1 MSLSNL
7 TPEEK
12 NILLQLSYIDVP
24 PNIKV
29 SDKYSYTLDELIA
42 KIELTTGNKLED
54 NDRMKTIQAFIQSDA
69 YQSSN
74 LKDVKLVG
82 YQNHNPNDGNNTN
95 GESHSGFVGY
105 AYKDDNGNA
114 TAVFRGSENP
124 GDLDNLK
131 TDWSENGQAF
141 FGMETVQQREANEF
155 YANHVALH
163 DGEKNVLGHSKG
175 GNLAS
180 YVYVNNLDDNNKG
193 YVINGAPLWWWGLN
207 DTQKEGLKNAEAFS
221 FIVYDGDI
229 VSQLGYAPYVTLR
242 VGLDKKTGE
251 YTDPFYPHAETSVAF
266 DENGNL
272 VNVKQG
278 GSFISDIQDFHLFYE
293 NIESAVKGFVTS
305 KAEQIMT
312 AISDGAKYVIA
323 AINKGLTDAANFI
336 KEQTISLINK
346 IETMS
351 KSLENKVRG
360 FFEDVGKKASDL
372 FGKVVSGVSGFF
384 GGTSLPQEPYVKVDL
399 HRLAYYSSR
408 LQSIKSRTN
417 HVNSLINSL
426 YGEVGIF
433 GLDNLIKADIL
444 SAMNNNINQ
453 NIAYL
458 NQAREFLQKKE
469 SYLVSK
475 ANSIR

>member
-7 TPEEK
+7 TDEEK

-24 PNIKV
+24 PNWKV
-29 SDKYSYTLDELIA
+29 SDKYSYTIDELIA
-42 KIELTTGNKLED
+42 KIEQTTGNKLED
-54 NDRMKTIQAFIQSDA
+54 NDRMKNIKEFIQSDA
-69 YQSSN
+69 YHSSN

-82 YQNHNPNDGNNTN
+82 YQNHNPNEGNNTK
-95 GESHSGFVGY
+95 GGSESGFVGY
-105 AYKDDNGNA
+105 AYRDENGNA
-114 TAVFRGSENP
+114 TAVFRGSESF
-124 GDLDNLK
+124 GEMEHLE
-131 TDWSENGQAF
+131 TDWRENTEAF
-141 FGMETVQQREANEF
+141 IGRETVQQKEANEF
-155 YANHVALH
+155 YAQHVALH

-180 YVYVNNLDDNNKG
+180 YVYVNNLGDNIKG
-193 YVINGAPLWWWGLN
+193 YVINGAPLYWWKLE
-207 DTQKEGLKNAEAFS
+207 DFQQEGLKNADRFS

-229 VSQLGYAPYVTLR
+229 VSQLGYAPYVTIR
-242 VGLDKKTGE
+242 VPLDKQTGE
-251 YTDPFYPHAETSVAF
+251 YTDPFYPHAETSVKF
-266 DENGNL
+266 DEDGNM
-272 VNVKQG
+272 VGVKEG
-278 GSFISDIQDFHLFYE
+278 GSFVSDVQDFHLLYQ
-293 NIESAVKGFVTS
+293 NIEATVKGFVVE

-323 AINKGLTDAANFI
+323 AINKRLTDAANFI
-336 KEQTISLINK
+336 KEQTIRLINK
-346 IETMS
+346 IETVS

-384 GGTSLPQEPYVKVDL
+384 GGTSLPQEPYIKVDL
-399 HRLAYYSSR
+399 HRLVYYSSR

-475 ANSIR
+475 ANSLR

>member
-1 MSLSNL
+1 MPLSQL
-7 TPEEK
+7 TEQEK
-12 NILLQLSYIDVP
+12 NYLLQLSYIDIP
-24 PNIKV
+24 ANINIT
-29 SDKYSYTLDELIA
+29 DKRPRT
-42 KIELTTGNKLED
+42 IEQVINAMLANGDIDLSKDARFSNLKE
-54 NDRMKTIQAFIQSDA
+54 FIQSDA

-82 YQNHNPNDGNNTN
+82 YQNHNPNEGNNTK

-105 AYKDDNGNA
+105 AYRDDNGNA

-124 GDLDNLK
+124 GDLNNLK
-131 TDWSENGQAF
+131 TDWYENGQAF
-141 FGMETVQQREANEF
+141 FGMETMQQREANDF
-155 YANHVALH
+155 YTNHVKIH
-163 DGEKNVLGHSKG
+163 GGEKNVLGHSKG

-180 YVYVNNLDDNNKG
+180 YVYVNNLDDSIKG

-229 VSQLGYAPYVTLR
+229 VSQLGYAPYVTIR
-242 VGLDKKTGE
+242 VPLDKQTGE
-251 YTDPFYPHAETSVAF
+251 YTDPFYPHAETSVRF
-266 DENGNL
+266 DEDGNL
-272 VNVKQG
+272 VGVKEG
-278 GSFISDIQDFHLFYE
+278 GSFVSDIQDFHLFYE

-312 AISDGAKYVIA
+312 TISDGAKYVIA
-323 AINKGLTDAANFI
+323 AINKGITDAANFI

-346 IETMS
+346 IEKMS

-372 FGKVVSGVSGFF
+372 FGRVVSGVGSFF
-384 GGTSLPQEPYVKVDL
+384 GGTSLPQEPYIKVDL

-433 GLDNLIKADIL
+433 GLG
-444 SAMNNNINQ
+444 
-453 NIAYL
+453 
-458 NQAREFLQKKE
+458 
-469 SYLVSK
+469 
-475 ANSIR
+475 